1 MDELRDL
8 EDNLNNMLERSFI
21 KVAERILI
29 ELEEMVTEMRTSIC
43 RSGMDSKYQKGWM
56 NSSHKPQCH
65 YDILTQ

>member
-43 RSGMDSKYQKGWM
+43 RSGMDSKYQKG
-56 NSSHKPQCH
+56 
-65 YDILTQ
+65 